1 MRIGILTYHFAHN
14 YGAILQCYALQT
26 YLTSLGH
33 DVSVIDY
40 KSPAIEIPYKPIYW
54 RRFVSINPL
63 KTVRKCLTEIQLL
76 PFRIARYKAF
86 NSFIQRHLNLAPVE
100 DIINNP
106 FDCIIVG
113 SDQVWNTQLTKGYD
127 HFYWGL
133 FDKPQQTRLIT
144 YAVSMEDN
152 PSARKCM
159 EMSRY
164 MSNFSAISVRENALA
179 ETLSNKFNT
188 NISCCVDPTLLLS
201 AEQWGQLAGKRI
213 VPENYVLLYEVNP
226 SEKAEQMGQLIANKM
241 GLRLITLSSLPET
254 NREAITAYAMPND
267 FLNLFQ
273 YASFVVASSF
283 HGTVFALLFKKPF
296 VSLRKNDCKDER
308 VKNLLNTVNMLNRFI
323 DTYNDKL
330 IEEIVSAQIN
340 ITLDT
345 SERKKSILY
354 LNSAISQT

>member
-26 YLTSLGH
+26 YLTTQGH
-33 DVSVIDY
+33 DVYVIDH
-40 KSPAIEIPYKPIYW
+40 KLPAIEIPYKPIYW

-63 KTVRKCLTEIQLL
+63 KAVRKCITEIKLL
-76 PFRIARYKAF
+76 PFRRARYKAF
-86 NSFIQRHLNLAPVE
+86 TAFIRNNLRIVPVE
-100 DIINNP
+100 SITNNP

-113 SDQVWNTQLTKGYD
+113 SDQVWNTQLTNGYD
-127 HFYWGL
+127 PFYWGT
-133 FDKPQQTRLIT
+133 FEKPRQTKLIT

-152 PSARKCM
+152 PTDKKCL
-159 EMSRY
+159 EMSKY
-164 MSNFSAISVRENALA
+164 IPNFSAISVRESALA
-179 ETLSNKFNT
+179 ENLSRKFNT
-188 NISCCVDPTLLLS
+188 SISCCVDPTLLLS
-201 AEQWGQLAGKRI
+201 SEQWNQLAGKRL
-213 VPENYVLLYEVNP
+213 VDENYVLLYEVTP
-226 SEKAEQMGQLIANKM
+226 SEKAEQIGHLVAAKLGI
-241 GLRLITLSSLPET
+241 RLITLSSLPET
-254 NREAITAYAMPND
+254 NKDTITAYAMPDD
-267 FLNLFQ
+267 FVNLFR

-283 HGTVFALLFKKPF
+283 HGTVFALQFQKPF
-296 VSLRKNDCKDER
+296 ISLRKNDNKDGR
-308 VKNLLNTVNMLNRFI
+308 VTNLLNTMNLLDRFV